1 MLNFY
6 MSDMIC
12 HFPFQKSH
20 IAFYFK
26 SKNEVQKFQICIM
39 LYNNKKK
46 LKNKEMKDKSK

>member
-20 IAFYFK
+20 IAFYFE
-26 SKNEVQKFQICIM
+26 SKNVVQKFLICIQ
-39 LYNNKKK
+39 LYNNKK
-46 LKNKEMKDKSK
+46 KNKEMKDKSK